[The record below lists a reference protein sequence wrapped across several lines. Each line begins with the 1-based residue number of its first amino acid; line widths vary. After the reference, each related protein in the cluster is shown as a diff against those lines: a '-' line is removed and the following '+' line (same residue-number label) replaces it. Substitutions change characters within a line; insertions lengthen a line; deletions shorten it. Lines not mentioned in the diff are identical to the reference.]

1 MCRADFKRLLIQVF
15 RMLCSRGAVSGRSR
29 ALAVLKEVLMKT
41 AELLET
47 ASGAAAATILPRGGI
62 QSKYKVSNLAGVI
75 RARYLLLGANTP

>member
-1 MCRADFKRLLIQVF
+1 
-15 RMLCSRGAVSGRSR
+15 
-29 ALAVLKEVLMKT
+29 MKT

-75 RARYLLLGANTP
+75 RARYLLLGANTPWKRVRLTRGFGTRAANRAMKSSGSKMTWVVPSR